1 MRQPVFEVNL
11 SGWHDP
17 AEIFYS
23 LFQHEPQVV
32 WLDSGCD
39 ATSGRSYLGVGS
51 RQVTASLRTDS
62 ISVDGHDVS
71 STIFDFLRSETVPD
85 QARRPAENPAAG
97 PVQHRSGF
105 RLGWV
110 GFLGYAL
117 HAHTVPAIGGGPRCA
132 SASRYPDA
140 ALIFVACAVVF
151 DHENQS
157 VAVIGLDKDAV
168 EALRE
173 SLENRHHHAVPE
185 PEASRVDRISQFVQW
200 ANTDEEYLSLVSQC
214 QEAIRAG
221 DAYQLC
227 LTTQVVVE
235 GEHDAVSTYLA
246 LRRSN
251 PSHHGAFFR
260 VNDVALLSSSP
271 ELFLSISAS
280 GEIESKPIKGTRP
293 RGTTEA
299 ADTAFAAELAA
310 SEKEQAENLMIVD
323 LVRNDIGRVSAL
335 GSVSVP
341 RLLEVESYA
350 HVHQLVSTVRG
361 QLADGLSGVDA
372 VVSCFPA
379 GSMTGAPKSSAVQ
392 ILEQLEN
399 RDRGVYSGAFGYFGL
414 DGQIELSMVI
424 RSILLDRSGATIG
437 TGGGITALSIASEE
451 LAEVKLK
458 AAALLAALGIGG
470 PDPEPT
476 GPFG

>member
-17 AEIFYS
+17 AEIFCG
-23 LFQHEPQVV
+23 FFHDEPRVA
-32 WLDSGCD
+32 WLDSGSY
-39 ATSGRSYLGVGS
+39 ASTGMSYLGVGS
-51 RQVTASLRTDS
+51 RHVSASVQSKS
-62 ISVDGHDVS
+62 INVDGAEVS
-71 STIFDFLRSETVPD
+71 STIFDFLQSETAQNLVKHPA
-85 QARRPAENPAAG
+85 QRPIE
-97 PVQHRSGF
+97 HRSGF
-105 RLGWV
+105 QLGWV

-117 HAHTVPAIGGGPRCA
+117 RAHTLPMLPVESLC
-132 SASRYPDA
+132 ASRYPDA

-157 VAVIGLDKDAV
+157 VSVIGLDEVAV
-168 EALRE
+168 EALRDRLE
-173 SLENRHHHAVPE
+173 SGPHQTTPQPETPE
-185 PEASRVDRISQFVQW
+185 PSPSPQSVQW
-200 ANTDEEYLSLVSQC
+200 ANSDEEYVNLVTEC
-214 QEAIRAG
+214 QDAIRAG

-227 LTTQVVVE
+227 LTTQVVVA
-235 GEHDAVSTYLA
+235 GERDPVSTYLA

-260 VNDVALLSSSP
+260 VNDLALLSSSP
-271 ELFLSISAS
+271 ELFLSVSAS

-293 RGTTEA
+293 RGTTDA
-299 ADTAFAAELAA
+299 ADAAFAAELAA

-323 LVRNDIGRVSAL
+323 LMRNDIGRVSAL

-341 RLLEVESYA
+341 RLLQVESYA

-361 QLADGLSGVDA
+361 QLAEGLSGVD
-372 VVSCFPA
+372 VVISCFPA

-392 ILEQLEN
+392 ILEKLEN

-414 DGQIELSMVI
+414 DGRIELSMVI
-424 RSILLDRSGATIG
+424 RSILLDSSGATIG

-458 AAALLAALGIGG
+458 AAAMLAALGIC
-470 PDPEPT
+470 
-476 GPFG
+476 